1 MPELTLPRAILKAVA
16 WADGFDLALTPFEV
30 WQQLPIQASLADV
43 SEALRNDPGLALR
56 LLQRDGLVML
66 AGRESL
72 IAERRRRIALA
83 WPKFR
88 KMRRLAAV
96 LARMPFVRM
105 VAACNTL
112 ALGHAKPSADLDL
125 LVVASAGRL
134 WSCRLLCVAAAKL
147 LGGRPSPR
155 HHADRYC
162 LSFYLAEDGM
172 DVSRFQDPPGADRYL
187 AAWTSWVLPLYDA
200 GGTAAAFAQ
209 ANSWVTQRLPQAT
222 WEAVTPRWRANARKV
237 SALLVEGAWS
247 DTMERFMEKM
257 QRTYLPEALRAAA
270 ADQGTG
276 VVLDRTALKLHLDDR
291 RHDINDKFERKLA
304 TL

>member
-1 MPELTLPRAILKAVA
+1 MHTPLPRAILEAVA

-30 WQQLPIQASLADV
+30 WQQLPTEAALADV
-43 SEALRNDPGLALR
+43 LRALADDAELKSK

-66 AGRESL
+66 ARRDEL
-72 IAERRRRIALA
+72 VAERRRRIALA

-112 ALGHAKPSADLDL
+112 ALSHAKPSADLDL
-125 LVVASAGRL
+125 LVAASAGRI

-155 HHADRYC
+155 RHADRYC

-172 DVSRFQDPPGADRYL
+172 DVSRFQNPPNGDRYL

-200 GGTAAAFAQ
+200 GGYTQAFAQ
-209 ANSWVTQRLPQAT
+209 ANGWVTQRLPQTKWGHVA
-222 WEAVTPRWRANARKV
+222 PRWRAYGRKI
-237 SALLVEGAWS
+237 SALLVEATWTDGLERL
-247 DTMERFMEKM
+247 MERL
-257 QRTYLPEALRAAA
+257 QRAYLPEALRAAA
-270 ADQGTG
+270 ADGGNG
-276 VVLDRTALKLHLDDR
+276 VVLDSAALKLHLDDR
-291 RHDINDKFERKLA
+291 RADINERFTRRLA
-304 TL
+304 AL